1 MGSRR
6 SIKKNSGLAGNS
18 ETFRARET
26 SFDLCV
32 IVMAMT
38 KPAHGQ
44 GIPEC
49 TVQADP
55 SVRLACYDK
64 L

>member
-1 MGSRR
+1 MKPSMLAKRR
-6 SIKKNSGLAGNS
+6 LTYA
-18 ETFRARET
+18 
-26 SFDLCV
+26 V